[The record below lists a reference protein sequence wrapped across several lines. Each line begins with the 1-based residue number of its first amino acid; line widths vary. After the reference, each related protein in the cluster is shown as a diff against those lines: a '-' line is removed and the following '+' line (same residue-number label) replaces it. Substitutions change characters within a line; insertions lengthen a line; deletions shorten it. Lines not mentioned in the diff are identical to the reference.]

1 MDQPEVALIVG
12 AGPGLGFSLARRFA
26 RAEMNVAIAARS
38 AERLQ
43 TLAGGCSGITH
54 QCRAYVCDATNEG
67 EVETRFR

>member
-1 MDQPEVALIVG
+1 MDQPEVALIAG

-43 TLAGGCSGITH
+43 TLAAGCSGITH
-54 QCRAYVCDATNEG
+54 
-67 EVETRFR
+67 